1 MKKILPIMLLAILL
15 VGCSAGGNTPVA
27 YSEREAKNLLHPQEG
42 KALKD
47 QPNVYQ
53 TKEFHYIK
61 KNPSDALAVNA
72 FVKWHYGKFKGYYRA
87 TIMEGWLPDGKDLGL
102 SQKAGSRL
110 RGVLFGCNQSDVV
123 LIYSWVGDMQLKMLE
138 EKKLIIGDV
147 IMKKESDAALNQAI
161 DYLCGIGVA

>member
-53 TKEFHYIK
+53 TKEFHYI
-61 KNPSDALAVNA
+61 
-72 FVKWHYGKFKGYYRA
+72 
-87 TIMEGWLPDGKDLGL
+87 
-102 SQKAGSRL
+102 
-110 RGVLFGCNQSDVV
+110 GVV
-123 LIYSWVGDMQLKMLE
+123 
-138 EKKLIIGDV
+138 
-147 IMKKESDAALNQAI
+147 
-161 DYLCGIGVA
+161 